1 MQFQTV
7 SRWYTQV
14 MQVLYWICIAI
25 PAVALVTM
33 TVLVSASV
41 FSRYVLNYGASFFE
55 PVTVILAIQ
64 LTFFG
69 AAACYRSNDH
79 IRLSLFVGLLS
90 EKRQK
95 QVIYFGTLLMAVFSG
110 IMVFHGSALARA
122 TFGQG
127 YFEFPVVPAGAIYL
141 GIPISGAII
150 FLFVIEKLVFQPLTP
165 AEFAKFGDGVD
176 DMESPK
182 E

>member
-1 MQFQTV
+1 MQFQTI
-7 SRWYTQV
+7 SRRYSQV

-25 PAVALVTM
+25 PATALVAM
-33 TVLVSASV
+33 TILVTISV
-41 FSRYVLNYGASFFE
+41 FSRYALSYGASFFE
-55 PVTVILAIQ
+55 PFTVILAIQ

-90 EKRQK
+90 EKLQK

-110 IMVFHGSALARA
+110 IMVFHGIALAKA

-127 YFEFPVVPAGAIYL
+127 YFEFPAIPAGAIYL
-141 GIPISGAII
+141 GIPISGAVI

-165 AEFAKFGDGVD
+165 AEFAQFGDGMD
-176 DMESPK
+176 DLEDPK